1 VSIKSVAKLHSVVLI
16 PAAGTSLVDTNGNL
30 LPVSLA
36 TVVPVTKFTTDVVDT
51 CGKFAIGVGE
61 TNGAP

>member
-1 VSIKSVAKLHSVVLI
+1 VVLI
-16 PAAGTSLVDTNGNL
+16 PAAATSLVDTNGNL

-36 TVVPVTKFTTDVVDT
+36 PVVPVTKFTTDVVDT
-51 CGKFAIGVGE
+51 YGKFAIGVGK